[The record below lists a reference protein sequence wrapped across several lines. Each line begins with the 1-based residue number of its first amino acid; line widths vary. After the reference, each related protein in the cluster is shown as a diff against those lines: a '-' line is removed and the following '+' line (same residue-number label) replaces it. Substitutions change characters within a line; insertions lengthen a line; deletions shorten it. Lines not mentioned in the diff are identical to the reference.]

1 MKVAVRFKDGSK
13 NLLDDHVDEDNSVNM
28 EDPSYRKE
36 YTEYIENMLRKP
48 IATLLFEVVSVAEP
62 IQA

>member
-36 YTEYIENMLRKP
+36 YAEYIENMLRKP

>member
-1 MKVAVRFKDGSK
+1 MTTY
-13 NLLDDHVDEDNSVNM
+13 EDNSVNM